1 MPLPSGWAR
10 NSPAPPP
17 IIRGRGQ
24 AMASA
29 IVRKAWRGRWAVVTG
44 ASAGI
49 GEAIA
54 VELAEAGV
62 NLVLTA
68 RRRERLDL
76 LSDRLRTRNQIQ
88 TQVIVADLA
97 LPSAPQQIFDATEGA
112 GMKVDVLVNNAGFG
126 EYGEF
131 LRSNLETQVGMVQV
145 NCAAVVHLTRLFL
158 PAMVERRRG
167 WVMIVASTASYQPVP
182 YMATYAA
189 TKAFDRTLA
198 EALAEEMKRHGVH
211 VSALCPGPTESEF
224 TQVAGA
230 RTGDMRKSQS
240 AAEVARRGL
249 EGLAEGK
256 HWVIPYLAGRLQ
268 VFAQR
273 FIPRQVVTSAIE
285 RMFRPANLK

>member
-1 MPLPSGWAR
+1 
-10 NSPAPPP
+10 
-17 IIRGRGQ
+17 
-24 AMASA
+24 MASA
-29 IVRKAWRGRWAVVTG
+29 ILRKAWQGKWALVTG

-62 NLVLTA
+62 NVVLTA
-68 RRRERLDL
+68 RRRERLDAL
-76 LSDRLRTRNQIQ
+76 AERLRTQYSIRA
-88 TQVIVADLA
+88 QVIEADLTR
-97 LPSAPQQIFDATEGA
+97 PQAPQEIFDATEGS
-112 GMKVDVLVNNAGFG
+112 GRVVDLLVNNAGFG

-131 LRSNLETQVGMVQV
+131 LRSHLEMQVSMVQV
-145 NCAAVVHLTRLFL
+145 NCTAVVHLTRLFL

-167 WVMIVASTASYQPVP
+167 WLMIVASTASYQPVP
-182 YMATYAA
+182 YLATYGA
-189 TKAFDRTLA
+189 TKAFDRMLA

-224 TQVAGA
+224 SQVAGQ
-230 RTGDMRKSQS
+230 RTGDMRRLQS

-256 HWVIPYLAGRLQ
+256 HWVLPYLAGRLQ

-273 FIPRQVVTSAIE
+273 FVPRRVVTSAIE
-285 RMFRPANLK
+285 RMFRPQGLK

>member
-1 MPLPSGWAR
+1 
-10 NSPAPPP
+10 
-17 IIRGRGQ
+17 
-24 AMASA
+24 MASA
-29 IVRKAWRGRWAVVTG
+29 IVRKAWQGKWAVVTG

-68 RRRERLDL
+68 RRRERLEL
-76 LSDRLRTRNQIQ
+76 LAERLRTQNGIQ
-88 TQVIVADLA
+88 AQLIVADLA
-97 LPSAPQQIFDATEGA
+97 LPQAPQQIFDATEGA
-112 GMKVDVLVNNAGFG
+112 GIKVDVLVNNAGFG

-131 LRSNLETQVGMVQV
+131 LRSNLEMQVSMVQV

-182 YMATYAA
+182 YLATYGA
-189 TKAFDRTLA
+189 TKAFDRMLA

-224 TQVAGA
+224 GQVAGA
-230 RTGDMRKSQS
+230 RTGDKRKQQS
-240 AAEVARRGL
+240 ATEVARRGL
-249 EGLAEGK
+249 EGLVEGK
-256 HWVIPYLAGRLQ
+256 HWVIPYLAGRVQ
-268 VFAQR
+268 VFVQR
-273 FIPRQVVTSAIE
+273 FVPRRVVSSAIE
-285 RMFRPANLK
+285 RLFRPAALK

>member
-1 MPLPSGWAR
+1 
-10 NSPAPPP
+10 
-17 IIRGRGQ
+17 
-24 AMASA
+24 MAST
-29 IVRKAWRGRWAVVTG
+29 ILRKAWQGKWAMVTG

-224 TQVAGA
+224 GQVAGE
-230 RTGDMRKSQS
+230 REGDRRKPQS

-249 EGLAEGK
+249 GALAEEK
-256 HWVIPYLAGRLQ
+256 HSVIPYLAGRLT
-268 VFAQR
+268 VFTQR
-273 FIPRQVVTSAIE
+273 FVPRRVVTSTIE
-285 RMFRPANLK
+285 RVFRPASLK

>member
-29 IVRKAWRGRWAVVTG
+29 IVRKAWQGKWAVVTG
-44 ASAGI
+44 ASAGM

-54 VELAEAGV
+54 VELAQAGV

-76 LSDRLRTRNQIQ
+76 LAERLGTLHSIQ
-88 TQVIVADLA
+88 TKVIIADLVQPA
-97 LPSAPQQIFDATEGA
+97 APQEIFDATEGA
-112 GMKVDVLVNNAGFG
+112 GLQVDVLVNNAGFG

-131 LRSNLETQVGMVQV
+131 LRSRIDAQVNMVQV

-158 PAMVERRRG
+158 PRMVERRQG
-167 WVMIVASTASYQPVP
+167 AMMIVASTASYQPVP
-182 YMATYAA
+182 CLATYAA
-189 TKAFDRTLA
+189 TKAFDRFLA
-198 EALAEEMKRHGVH
+198 EAVAGGVKRYGVR

-224 TQVAGA
+224 NQVAG
-230 RTGDMRKSQS
+230 TRKNDKRKVQS
-240 AAEVARRGL
+240 AEEVARRGL
-249 EGLAEGK
+249 EGLAGGK
-256 HWVIPYLAGRLQ
+256 PWVLPYFRGRLQ
-268 VFAQR
+268 VFGQR
-273 FIPRQVVTSAIE
+273 FLPRTFVTGTAE
-285 RMFRPANLK
+285 RMLRPENL